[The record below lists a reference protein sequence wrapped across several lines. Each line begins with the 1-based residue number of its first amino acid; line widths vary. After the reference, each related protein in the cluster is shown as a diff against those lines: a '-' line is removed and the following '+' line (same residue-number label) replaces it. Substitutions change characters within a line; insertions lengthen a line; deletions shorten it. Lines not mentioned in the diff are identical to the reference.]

1 MLEKSCLDVPR
12 IDGGSLTERL
22 SQKPIYMG
30 QVWIERGREF
40 EIGGQNLLFA
50 TREKTSKMAK
60 TTPKIHKIHQI

>member
-1 MLEKSCLDVPR
+1 MEKSCLDVPR

-40 EIGGQNLLFA
+40 EIDGQNLLFA
-50 TREKTSKMAK
+50 TREKPSKTAK
-60 TTPKIHKIHQI
+60 NTPKTHKIHQF

>member
-22 SQKPIYMG
+22 SQKPIHTE

-40 EIGGQNLLFA
+40 EIGGQNLLFGN
-50 TREKTSKMAK
+50 RKK
-60 TTPKIHKIHQI
+60 P